1 MALVGCAPKAEAPET
16 DAPAAT
22 ATAAAKPGED
32 EGELLSREE
41 IQRAAIAVRVN
52 NLLRLATSV
61 DVMLATWFGTPPAI
75 ASGLEAI
82 LQTPTANN
90 PAKIDLNG
98 TLFADVM
105 YPHPGQTSTPE
116 DLIFRAFI
124 PAASPERISEASGRL
139 QPLGQNLWEFVAD
152 EGPQIYVREETDGVS
167 IATSQPLLDQMM
179 QTRRAESTKDPQFQ
193 LQVEVA
199 NLPGDTVDPSRA
211 LALDKLGVP
220 SLTRALSTVIQRLVS
235 LRLQAGINEGSDLSI
250 VARAS
255 APFDELGLR
264 SLGDAKPGPSVLAS
278 VMPPEAIFTALLTID
293 DPTPVVREFNALV
306 RGVEGQV
313 LPPFDEAV
321 EGITEGAR
329 GVLAQLDGEV
339 LVTAYLTKKGELAL
353 VLAAQTP
360 DVNRTRDALRQV
372 MLVAERVLKSHI
384 ALIGEDPQERY
395 EASFKPE
402 GLGFAQGRADIFAIE
417 LSRAL
422 SEDVEKAFTPF
433 FGAKRRDVEVLALVD
448 DGVSIVTLGVGGR
461 AIMSDVLRRRA
472 RARTPNLETAGG
484 LTSVRDLLGGC
495 QLCATINPH
504 RTLKLVSVMAKAE
517 GEDIGTQELATRR
530 ELDVNVA
537 IGAGL
542 DEGNAT
548 FATSIPGVLV
558 NPPEDIAALVRSL
571 SSSPSAPPLD
581 RDGTSK

>member
-1 MALVGCAPKAEAPET
+1 
-16 DAPAAT
+16 
-22 ATAAAKPGED
+22 
-32 EGELLSREE
+32 
-41 IQRAAIAVRVN
+41 
-52 NLLRLATSV
+52 
-61 DVMLATWFGTPPAI
+61 
-75 ASGLEAI
+75 
-82 LQTPTANN
+82 
-90 PAKIDLNG
+90 
-98 TLFADVM
+98 
-105 YPHPGQTSTPE
+105 
-116 DLIFRAFI
+116 
-124 PAASPERISEASGRL
+124 
-139 QPLGQNLWEFVAD
+139 
-152 EGPQIYVREETDGVS
+152 
-167 IATSQPLLDQMM
+167 MM
-179 QTRRAESTKDPQFQ
+179 ETRRAESAADPRFQ

-211 LALDKLGVP
+211 LALDELGVP
-220 SLTRALSTVIQRLVS
+220 SLTRALSTVIQRLISV
-235 LRLQAGINEGSDLSI
+235 RLQAGISEDSDLAV

-264 SLGDAKPGPSVLAS
+264 SLGEAKPGPSVLAS
-278 VMPPEAIFTALLTID
+278 MMPPDAIFTALLTID
-293 DPTPVVREFNALV
+293 DATPVVREFNALV

-321 EGITEGAR
+321 EGMTEGAR

-372 MLVAERVLKSHI
+372 MVVAERVLKSHI

-417 LSRAL
+417 LSRAM

-448 DGVSIVTLGVGGR
+448 DGVSMVTLGVGGR

-484 LTSVRDLLGGC
+484 LASVRDLLGGC
-495 QLCATINPH
+495 QLCVTVNPH
-504 RTLKLVSVMAKAE
+504 RTLQLVSAMAKAE
-517 GEDIGTQELATRR
+517 GEEIGTAELATRR

-542 DEGNAT
+542 DERNAT
-548 FATSIPGVLV
+548 LATFIPGALV
-558 NPPEDIAALVRSL
+558 DPPEDIGALVRSL
-571 SSSPSAPPLD
+571 SSSRSEPSLD